1 MDKLTREVH
10 EHDQIVEAMAFFENF
25 LKTITSDDVDHYLA
39 RLHQFSDEYIVE
51 HFRFEEQEIFPLI
64 LQQGS
69 PEERAFIRELQED
82 HRKILALLAEFI
94 KVISSY
100 RDHPNKEEVKN
111 IIKSS
116 ETVVSQVII
125 HARKEDE
132 KLFPA
137 LKKYRL

>member
-1 MDKLTREVH
+1 MDKLTREIH
-10 EHDQIVEAMAFFENF
+10 EHDQIIEAMAFFENF
-25 LKTITSDDVDHYLA
+25 LKAITSDDVEDYLS

-51 HFRFEEQEIFPLI
+51 HFKFEEQEIFPLI

-69 PEERAFIRELQED
+69 SAEKAFIRELQED
-82 HRKILALLAEFI
+82 HRQILASLAEFI

-100 RDHPNKEEVKN
+100 RDQPDKEEVKN

-116 ETVVSQVII
+116 ETVVSQVIL

-132 KLFPA
+132 NLFPA
-137 LKKYRL
+137 LKKYRM